1 MILTELKQAIE
12 EQGSATRR
20 ELAKR
25 FSMSEDGVD
34 AMLGVWIKKGV
45 ISRLIDTNV
54 AQYVT
59 RVRYV
64 VNKDDS
70 LSVTVTM

>member
-12 EQGSATRR
+12 TQGSVTRK
-20 ELAKR
+20 ELAQR
-25 FSMSEDGVD
+25 FSISEDGVD
-34 AMLGVWIKKGV
+34 AMLAIWIKKGV

-64 VNKDDS
+64 MNKANS

>member
-1 MILTELKQAIE
+1 MILTELKLAIE
-12 EQGSATRR
+12 EQGSITRK

-25 FSMSEDGVD
+25 FSISEDGVD
-34 AMLGVWIKKGV
+34 AMLGIWIKKGI

-64 VNKDDS
+64 INRADS

>member
-1 MILTELKQAIE
+1 MILTELKQVIE
-12 EQGSATRR
+12 AQGSATRR
-20 ELAKR
+20 ELASR

-34 AMLGVWIKKGV
+34 AMLAIWIKKGV

-54 AQYVT
+54 AHYVT

-64 VNKDDS
+64 MNKANS

>member
-12 EQGSATRR
+12 EQGGMTRK

-34 AMLGVWIKKGV
+34 AMLAIWIKKGV
-45 ISRLIDTNV
+45 ISRLIDTNI
-54 AQYVT
+54 AHYVT

-64 VNKDDS
+64 VNNANS

>member
-12 EQGSATRR
+12 EQGSITRK

-25 FSMSEDGVD
+25 FSVSEDGVD
-34 AMLGVWIKKGV
+34 AMLAIWIKKGA
-45 ISRLIDTNV
+45 ISRLIDTNA
-54 AQYVT
+54 AQHVT

-64 VNKDDS
+64 INKQDG

>member
-12 EQGSATRR
+12 AQSCISRK

-25 FSMSEDGVD
+25 FALSEDGVD
-34 AMLGVWIKKGV
+34 AMLAVWIKKGV
-45 ISRLIDTNV
+45 ISRFIDTNA
-54 AQYVT
+54 AQQVT
-59 RVRYV
+59 RIRYSL
-64 VNKDDS
+64 NQAQG

>member
-12 EQGSATRR
+12 TQGSITRK
-20 ELAKR
+20 ELAQR

-34 AMLGVWIKKGV
+34 AMLAIWIKKGV

-64 VNKDDS
+64 MNKANS

>member
-1 MILTELKQAIE
+1 MILIELKQAIE
-12 EQGSATRR
+12 QQGSITRK

-25 FSMSEDGVD
+25 FLISEDGVD
-34 AMLGVWIKKGV
+34 AMLAIWIKKGA
-45 ISRLIDTNV
+45 ISRLIDTNA

-64 VNKDDS
+64 INKQDS

>member
-1 MILTELKQAIE
+1 MILTELKQTIE
-12 EQGSATRR
+12 AQGSVTRK

-34 AMLGVWIKKGV
+34 AMLAIWIKKGV

-64 VNKDDS
+64 MNKS
-70 LSVTVTM
+70 GGLSVTVTM

>member
-12 EQGSATRR
+12 TQGSVTRK
-20 ELAKR
+20 ELAQR

-34 AMLGVWIKKGV
+34 AMLAIWIKKGV

-64 VNKDDS
+64 MNKANS

>member
-12 EQGSATRR
+12 AQGSITRK

-34 AMLGVWIKKGV
+34 AMLAIWIKKGV

-64 VNKDDS
+64 MNRADS